1 MVRALA
7 AAGLLTLGFVI
18 SANAQGRGGASSGG
32 GPPSNPNVE
41 MTSGVGKYANWDQ
54 LAAHQHGSL
63 YFAGKVVMGAGSLPW
78 DPIPVIVT
86 CNNVVRYDTHTDAK
100 GSFEIEAAAKES
112 EVSPGVTSSNRL
124 TPTQLVGCTVHASLE
139 GFQSSTLTIQNN
151 SIVDN
156 PDIGTISL
164 HLDEKASG
172 FAVST
177 STASASKDALK
188 FYDKAH
194 SEAMSRHFDS
204 AQHDLEKAVQADPK
218 FAEAWYQLGK
228 IDEVVKPQEAAA
240 AYSKAAA
247 ADPLFSPPYVR
258 IAELAAQQKKWQE
271 VVDATDHALKL
282 DPAGTPAI
290 WYFSAVGNFNLGNKT
305 VAEANA
311 KTALAMDPSHT
322 APNTEQMLAVILASR
337 GDYAGALQHL
347 RNSLTYLP
355 PGPNAD
361 MVKQQVAQLEK
372 MVPASATK

>member
-7 AAGLLTLGFVI
+7 GAGLLTLGLVL
-18 SANAQGRGGASSGG
+18 SGNAQRGGGSAAGQ
-32 GPPSNPNVE
+32 PSNPNAE

-63 YFAGKVVMGAGSLPW
+63 YFAGKVVMGAGGLPW

-100 GSFEIEAAAKES
+100 GAFEIEAAAKES
-112 EVSPGVTSSNRL
+112 EVSPGVSSGRL

-194 SEAMSRHFDS
+194 SEAMSRHLDG
-204 AQHDLEKAVQADPK
+204 AQHDLEKAVQADPQ

-228 IDEVVKPQEAAA
+228 VDEVVKPQEAAA

-290 WYFSAVGNFNLGNKT
+290 WYYSAVGNFNLGNRT

-322 APNTEQMLAVILASR
+322 APNTEQMLAVILAAR

>member
-1 MVRALA
+1 
-7 AAGLLTLGFVI
+7 
-18 SANAQGRGGASSGG
+18 
-32 GPPSNPNVE
+32 

-100 GSFEIEAAAKES
+100 GAFEIEAAAKES
-112 EVSPGVTSSNRL
+112 EVSPGVASSNRL

-194 SEAMSRHFDS
+194 SEAMSRHLDG

-228 IDEVVKPQEAAA
+228 VDEVVKPQEAAA

-247 ADPLFSPPYVR
+247 ADPLFSPPYVH

-290 WYFSAVGNFNLGNKT
+290 WYFSAVGNFNLGNRT

-347 RNSLTYLP
+347 RNCLTYLP

-361 MVKQQVAQLEK
+361 LVKQQVAQLEK